1 MVAMAL
7 FGNTSYITTRT
18 AHPEAYEL
26 TQEQAQ
32 AGLDTE
38 VGTSPTQG
46 CYDLYRL
53 IALRRS
59 QSGTS
64 VQPNTCTQLAA
75 PDDIAHQISL
85 WLQILWLGPMGVRV
99 SNTTYQMQQTPTAAL
114 YLSNEIWLKQGVL
127 TGSNLQLAYDPGA
140 DIKIPAI
147 STSGVSSSFPHCSAS
162 LSRACLPWQ
171 AMLRVSRLGLRRR
184 ILSQ

>member
-1 MVAMAL
+1 MTDSAKSSVELEFNSNKGPLLMVAMAL

-99 SNTTYQMQQTPTAAL
+99 SNTTYQISKPRPRPCISPTRF
-114 YLSNEIWLKQGVL
+114 
-127 TGSNLQLAYDPGA
+127 GSNKAY
-140 DIKIPAI
+140 
-147 STSGVSSSFPHCSAS
+147 
-162 LSRACLPWQ
+162 
-171 AMLRVSRLGLRRR
+171 
-184 ILSQ
+184 